1 MEDFQYLHFHFCP
14 KKINKNH
21 RNILNK
27 IFIGKNEIAI
37 LAIELKYSKKDDNN
51 EKRDYSYF
59 NKFLNKYTEIETKK
73 IMINQLTKI

>member
-1 MEDFQYLHFHFCP
+1 MLIGGFSILAFSFLP
-14 KKINKNH
+14 KKKINKNH

-51 EKRDYSYF
+51 EK
-59 NKFLNKYTEIETKK
+59 KGLFLF
-73 IMINQLTKI
+73 